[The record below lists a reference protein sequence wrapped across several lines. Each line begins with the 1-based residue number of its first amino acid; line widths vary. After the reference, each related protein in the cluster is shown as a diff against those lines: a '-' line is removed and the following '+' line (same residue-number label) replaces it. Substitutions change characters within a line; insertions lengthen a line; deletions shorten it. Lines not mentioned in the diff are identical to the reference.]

1 MSTTK
6 EKKYSRDYYK
16 THPRYRKKRIQDR
29 KDYYHD
35 NQKEQNAYE
44 RKRYRTNQQYR
55 KYKIAYAK
63 AYQKRRKRS

>member
-6 EKKYSRDYYK
+6 EKNYSRKYYK
-16 THPRYRKKRIQDR
+16 THPKYRREKIEYR

-35 NQKEQNAYE
+35 HQKEQNAYE
-44 RKRYRTNQQYR
+44 RKRYRTNLQYR

-63 AYQKRRKRS
+63 AYQKRRKNS

>member
-16 THPRYRKKRIQDR
+16 THPKYRREKIQQR

-63 AYQKRRKRS
+63 AYQKRRKRK